1 MVFGLGLVHPFTL
14 FSRIKNILLPATRQT
29 AFTRP
34 RLGLRR
40 RLYQRESKKRKND
53 KRTRIFF
60 FNKKKEKIWQHKS
73 RNAQKKL
80 TEVKE
85 AHEMM
90 ITVFF
95 FGIGIVIRGDSFVR
109 MGSAQ
114 ASHPGHLCGNV
125 VIRWP
130 AGSRR
135 QFAREM
141 TCNNTSS
148 FSAKSRGH
156 NQHDGRCNKK
166 EKKTSG
172 HDTLSN

>member
-1 MVFGLGLVHPFTL
+1 MGFVVVCIKEKGKKGKMTKELE
-14 FSRIKNILLPATRQT
+14 FSFLT
-29 AFTRP
+29 
-34 RLGLRR
+34 
-40 RLYQRESKKRKND
+40 
-53 KRTRIFF
+53 
-60 FNKKKEKIWQHKS
+60 KKKEKIWQHKS

-156 NQHDGRCNKK
+156 NQHDGRCNNNKK
-166 EKKTSG
+166 KPPVTT
-172 HDTLSN
+172 HFQTN